1 MTTILDK
8 GRLTK
13 TNSLEEGHLKFPSS
27 KDFFALPSNLIP
39 GLSGVSGGRVLLGS
53 KAALQAV
60 SLLRPETPL
69 VQSHTGQTGTR
80 SFHHAFGHDLLTVV
94 AEKDGKVESMT
105 PDSITVRY
113 TGEKSATTLQLYNNF
128 NLGRKTF
135 IHHTPKVIV
144 GASFKKGAIL
154 ATSNYTDDKGH
165 LALGVN
171 LRTAVMPYRS
181 GNFEDAWVVTE
192 SGAKKLEAEQLIKMR
207 LEEANGLQ
215 IGKIKYVSLF
225 ANRFS
230 NQQLS
235 TIDQDGVVRVG
246 ARLHHGDPVILAMS
260 PKALKSTDIQLGRL
274 SKLLKN
280 SYKDESQVW
289 HYEHDGV
296 VADVSKAGGLVT
308 VQVRTSRGLAVG
320 DKVSN
325 AWGAKGVVGAIIPD
339 TLAPTDQQ
347 GRPVDIMLNSMSI
360 TSRVAPALAVTL
372 GLGKLA
378 EKTGKIVKMSHFT
391 AGSSIQQAIDAL
403 KKEGID
409 DVEKLY
415 DPVTGR
421 HMDVMTGPLYFTR
434 LIHIA
439 EDKQS
444 SRSQGIG
451 YSWDMQPAKSD
462 EESSKRIGNLATT
475 ALLSHGATA
484 VLRDVAT
491 VKGTRNDEFWRALK
505 LGQTPPSPKVP
516 FIFNKFV
523 SMLEGSGIKV
533 KKDGSKFNILPMT
546 DKDVLAASSGPIKS
560 ALMFK
565 LHQDELTPEAGGLFD
580 PVHVGVTGERYNH
593 VDLNFAVPN
602 PISEDYLRK
611 LLAVTK
617 VQFNEMVVGGK
628 IKAALAAVN
637 VPAKIEEY
645 RKYLKTGK
653 KTNRDNAVKV
663 LGFLLM
669 MQKNGMHPQDLLL
682 TKIPIIPAQYRPA
695 IMQGGVTLSA
705 DVNNLYKDLILNNNS
720 LHEVDKDTPTEVLHN
735 LREQQYE
742 AVKAVYGLGDPIGTK
757 NREKNVKGLLATALG
772 IKGGSAKS
780 AMFQA
785 KVVNKPLDLVG
796 RAVLTPDAK
805 LDLDEASVPQD
816 ILWKTYLPFIIR
828 RLVQKGIPAVKAT
841 EYVKLRNQLAT
852 TALMEELRERP
863 GIISRDPSLHKANLT
878 GFYLK
883 PNPNP
888 KDKTVKM
895 NPLVFKSFNAD
906 NDGDQLNIN
915 VPAGEDAKHEVLAK
929 MLPSR
934 NLLSP
939 KTFAPMYVPSNEAAL
954 GLYQA
959 STEDKKNVV
968 RKYPNEAAVLAA
980 FHKGEIEPG
989 DVVEIG

>member
-1 MTTILDK
+1 MLTILDK

-13 TNSLEEGHLKFPSS
+13 TGKLEPDHLQFPSS

-39 GLSGVSGGRVLLGS
+39 GIGGVSGGRVLLGS

-69 VQSHTGQTGTR
+69 VQSHSGIAGDRTV
-80 SFHHAFGHDLLTVV
+80 HHAFGHDVLTIV
-94 AEKDGKVESMT
+94 AEQSGKLEEVT
-105 PDSITVRY
+105 PDSLTVKY
-113 TGEKSATTLQLYNNF
+113 DGQPKSETIQLYNNF

-135 IHHTPKVIV
+135 IHHTPKITV
-144 GASFKKGAIL
+144 GSNFKKGAIL
-154 ATSNYTDDKGH
+154 ATSNHTDDKGH

-192 SGAKKLEAEQLIKMR
+192 SGAKKLEAEQLIKIR
-207 LEEANGLQ
+207 LEAENGIE
-215 IGKIKYVSLF
+215 IGKTKYVSLF
-225 ANRFS
+225 ANRFN

-235 TIDQDGVVRVG
+235 AVDQDGVVRVG
-246 ARLHHGDPVILAMS
+246 TKLRHGDPVIVGIS
-260 PKALKSTDIQLGRL
+260 PKALKSTDVQLGRL
-274 SKLLKN
+274 SKTLKN
-280 SYKDESQVW
+280 AYKDEAETW

-296 VADVSKAGGLVT
+296 VADVSKAGKLVT
-308 VQVRTSRGLAVG
+308 VQVRTTRGLAVG

-325 AWGAKGVVGAIIPD
+325 AWGAKGVVGAIIAD
-339 TLAPTDQQ
+339 TLAPTDAR
-347 GRPVDIMLNSMSI
+347 GTPIDIMLNSMSI

-378 EKTGKIVKMSHFT
+378 EKTGKIVKMAHFT
-391 AGSSIQQAIDAL
+391 KESSVQQAMDAL
-403 KKEGID
+403 KKEGISD
-409 DVEKLY
+409 TEQLY

-421 HMDVMTGPLYFTR
+421 HVEVLTGPLYFTR

-451 YSWDMQPAKSD
+451 YSWDRQPAKSD

-491 VKGTRNDEFWRALK
+491 VKGTQNDEYWRALK
-505 LGQTPPSPKVP
+505 LGHAPPTPQVP
-516 FIFNKFV
+516 FIFTKFI

-533 KKDGSKFNILPMT
+533 RHEGSKFNLLPMT
-546 DKDVLAASSGPIKS
+546 DKDVLASSSGPINS

-565 LHQDELTPEAGGLFD
+565 LHRDELTPETGGLFD
-580 PVHVGVTGERYNH
+580 PAKVGVLGERYNH

-602 PISEDYLRK
+602 PVSEDYLRK
-611 LLAVTK
+611 LLGVTK
-617 VQFNEMVVGGK
+617 VQFNELVIAGK
-628 IKAALAAVN
+628 MKAALDAVN
-637 VPAKIEEY
+637 IPGKIEEY

-653 KTNRDNAVKV
+653 RTNRDNAVKV

-669 MQKNGMHPQDLLL
+669 MQKHNIHPRDLLL
-682 TKIPIIPAQYRPA
+682 TKVPIIPAQYRPA
-695 IMQGGVTLSA
+695 IMQGGITLSA

-720 LHEVDKDTPTEVLHN
+720 LKDVDQHTPPEVADN
-735 LREQQYE
+735 LREQQYA
-742 AVKAVYGLGDPIGTK
+742 AVKAVYGLGDPIGAK
-757 NREKNVKGLLATALG
+757 NKEKNVKGLLATALG
-772 IKGGSAKS
+772 IRGGSAKS
-780 AMFQA
+780 AMFQS

-816 ILWKTYLPFIIR
+816 ILWKTYLPFVIR
-828 RLVQKGIPAVKAT
+828 RLVQRGVPAIRAS
-841 EYVKLRNQLAT
+841 EFVKLRNPIAV
-852 TALMEELRERP
+852 TALMEELRDRP
-863 GIISRDPSLHKANLT
+863 AIISRDPSLHKANLT

-888 KDKTVKM
+888 KDKTVKL

-915 VPAGEDAKHEVLAK
+915 VPAGEEAKLEVINK

-934 NLLSP
+934 NLISP
-939 KTFAPMYVPSNEAAL
+939 KTFAPMYIPSNEAAL
-954 GLYQA
+954 GLFQS
-959 STEDKKNVV
+959 STEDKQNVIK
-968 RKYPNEAAVLAA
+968 KYPTESAVIQAYHDGTL
-980 FHKGEIEPG
+980 EPG
-989 DVVEIG
+989 DRVEIG